1 MRYVCTDALKPHD
14 IDQGTRRVIDQA
26 IVLYA
31 KDDRLPFLRS
41 FTIAGG
47 LSEKTV

>member
-1 MRYVCTDALKPHD
+1 MRYVCTDTLKPHD

-31 KDDRLPFLRS
+31 KDDRH
-41 FTIAGG
+41 A
-47 LSEKTV
+47 LSALLHQRRWFK